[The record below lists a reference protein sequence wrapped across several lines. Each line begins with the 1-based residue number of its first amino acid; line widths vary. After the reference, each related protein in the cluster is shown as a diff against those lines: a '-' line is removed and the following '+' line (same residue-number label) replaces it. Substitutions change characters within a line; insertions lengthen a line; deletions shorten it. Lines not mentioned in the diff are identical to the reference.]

1 MADYKYDDR
10 GCRHLIHISGVHENT
25 MPADDR
31 ATGFTE
37 ICQKSDAGYKIIET
51 SARQYNNMEYHEIL
65 EDMLKS
71 NPETDGIFASSDLI
85 AAQLLQICH
94 KLHIRVPEDL
104 KIVGFDDSYVA
115 SVTTPPI
122 TTIHQPIKEMAQ
134 KAVECLADTVEG
146 KIVPTRTT
154 LPVSL
159 VVRETT

>member
-1 MADYKYDDR
+1 
-10 GCRHLIHISGVHENT
+10 
-25 MPADDR
+25 
-31 ATGFTE
+31 
-37 ICQKSDAGYKIIET
+37 
-51 SARQYNNMEYHEIL
+51 MEYHEIL

-71 NPETDGIFASSDLI
+71 NTETDGIFASSDLI

-115 SVTTPPI
+115 SVTTP
-122 TTIHQPIKEMAQ
+122 
-134 KAVECLADTVEG
+134 
-146 KIVPTRTT
+146 